1 MRKATATGLLLV
13 FTGVVFL
20 IAGGDATS
28 ARNVRLEGDL
38 FASRGQAHEATDW
51 FAVVVLC
58 AGAVLTVRGVGQR
71 SHRSH
76 RSRR

>member
-1 MRKATATGLLLV
+1 MGLLLV

-38 FASRGQAHEATDW
+38 FASRRQAHQATDW
-51 FAVVVLC
+51 FAAVVLGV
-58 AGAVLTVRGVGQR
+58 GAVLVVRGIGQR
-71 SHRSH
+71 PQRSH